1 MLMVTSGGYMRET
14 ARIIANSILN
24 LRQLGLI
31 ACDEAENC
39 QLPILG
45 TAVRLCGHEDVALL
59 LGCWMPLILLLQEL
73 NSLGATQY
81 VQFVH

>member
-1 MLMVTSGGYMRET
+1 MMVTSGGYMRET
-14 ARIIANSILN
+14 ARIIADSILN

-45 TAVRLCGHEDVALL
+45 MTMRLCGHEDIALL
-59 LGCWMPLILLLQEL
+59 LAWWVLPRFCCCW
-73 NSLGATQY
+73 N
-81 VQFVH
+81 